1 MRACLRTLNG
11 VLNRCIRWT
20 LMGLIRLAFRPK
32 ISYVSDRARQEAFR
46 SPMIM
51 VSNHVR
57 GMDGAALCTLFPGK
71 KIHGV
76 SAKEFMDKPALGW
89 LLRRLGCV
97 SVDRDHVTV
106 DWLRQCRRILV
117 KDQEHV
123 YICPEGKCNFQKQ
136 IQPFKPAVG
145 NPGLSWRRCRCCRYA
160 TAGDCVITF
169 SASDSAAWWGNPSC
183 CIPRKEPWM
192 QRGSPRKPSSLE
204 QEMFRLRDLLEAK
217 R

>member
-1 MRACLRTLNG
+1 MRACLRTRNG

-136 IQPFKPAVG
+136 MQPFKPGAVTLAYMAKVPLLPVYHNG
-145 NPGLSWRRCRCCRYA
+145 EYHYFFGKRFRCMVGEPFLLHTQEGTLDA
-160 TAGDCVITF
+160 AGI
-169 SASDSAAWWGNPSC
+169 AAETK
-183 CIPRKEPWM
+183 R
-192 QRGSPRKPSSLE
+192 LE
-204 QEMFRLRDLLEAK
+204 QEMLRLRDLLEAK

>member
-1 MRACLRTLNG
+1 MRACLRTRNG
-11 VLNRCIRWT
+11 VLNRWIRWT

-106 DWLRQCRRILV
+106 D
-117 KDQEHV
+117 
-123 YICPEGKCNFQKQ
+123 
-136 IQPFKPAVG
+136 
-145 NPGLSWRRCRCCRYA
+145 
-160 TAGDCVITF
+160 
-169 SASDSAAWWGNPSC
+169 SAAAVQTHFGQGSGACLHLPGG
-183 CIPRKEPWM
+183 KM
-192 QRGSPRKPSSLE
+192 QFSKTDAAL
-204 QEMFRLRDLLEAK
+204 
-217 R
+217 

>member
-1 MRACLRTLNG
+1 MRACLRTRNG

-136 IQPFKPAVG
+136 MQPFKPGAVTLAYMAKVPLLPVYHNG
-145 NPGLSWRRCRCCRYA
+145 EYHYFFGKRFRCMV
-160 TAGDCVITF
+160 G
-169 SASDSAAWWGNPSC
+169 
-183 CIPRKEPWM
+183 EPF
-192 QRGSPRKPSSLE
+192 LLHT
-204 QEMFRLRDLLEAK
+204 QEGT
-217 R
+217 

>member
-76 SAKEFMDKPALGW
+76 SAKEFMDKHALGW

-97 SVDRDHVTV
+97 SVEREINRNNR
-106 DWLRQCRRILV
+106 LI
-117 KDQEHV
+117 
-123 YICPEGKCNFQKQ
+123 QKALN
-136 IQPFKPAVG
+136 IA
-145 NPGLSWRRCRCCRYA
+145 
-160 TAGDCVITF
+160 
-169 SASDSAAWWGNPSC
+169 
-183 CIPRKEPWM
+183 
-192 QRGSPRKPSSLE
+192 
-204 QEMFRLRDLLEAK
+204 
-217 R
+217 